1 MERALVIFESM
12 FGNTRTIAEAV
23 AEGLSSRLVTG
34 LTEVSLA
41 PTRIA
46 EDVSL
51 VVVGGPTH
59 AFGLTRAR
67 TRRDAATQ
75 ADEPLVSPAGGVRE
89 WLEAVER
96 PGSRVGAAAF
106 DTRIDKPR
114 MPGSAARRAEK
125 RLGRLGFWI
134 VAAAESFYV
143 TGTKGPLVPGEVERA
158 RRWAEQLALRSAPVL
173 TTADDQETEEV
184 SDAQRGNGPAGRVG

>member
-23 AEGLSSRLVTG
+23 AEGLSSRFVTDLVET
-34 LTEVSLA
+34 SLA

-46 EDVSL
+46 EEVSL

-67 TRRDAATQ
+67 TRQDAAAQT
-75 ADEPLVSPAGGVRE
+75 DEPLVSPAGGIRE
-89 WLEAVER
+89 WLASAER
-96 PGSRVGAAAF
+96 PERRIGAAAF

-114 MPGSAARRAEK
+114 VPGSAARGAEK
-125 RLGRLGFWI
+125 RLRRLGFRL
-134 VAAAESFYV
+134 VAEPESFYV
-143 TGTKGPLVPGEVERA
+143 SETKGPLVPGEVQRA
-158 RRWAEQLALRSAPVL
+158 RRWAQQVAARSAPLV
-173 TTADDQETEEV
+173 TTSE
-184 SDAQRGNGPAGRVG
+184 PANRL

>member
-1 MERALVIFESM
+1 MDRALVIFESM

-23 AEGLSSRLVTG
+23 AEGLSSRFATD

-46 EDVSL
+46 EELSL
-51 VVVGGPTH
+51 LVVGGPTH
-59 AFGLTRAR
+59 AFGLTRPR
-67 TRRDAATQ
+67 TRADAATQ

-89 WLEAVER
+89 WLQAAER
-96 PGSRVGAAAF
+96 PRSGVRAAAF
-106 DTRIDKPR
+106 DTRIDEPR
-114 MPGSAARRAEK
+114 VPGSAARGAEK
-125 RLGRLGFWI
+125 RLRRLGFRV

-158 RRWAEQLALRSAPVL
+158 RRWAEHVAERSAPVV
-173 TTADDQETEEV
+173 TT
-184 SDAQRGNGPAGRVG
+184 G

>member
-23 AEGLSSRLVTG
+23 AEGLSSQFMTD
-34 LTEVSLA
+34 LTEASLA

-46 EDVSL
+46 ADVAL

-59 AFGLTRAR
+59 AFGLTRPR
-67 TRRDAATQ
+67 TRQDAATQ
-75 ADEPLVSPAGGVRE
+75 TDEPLVSPASGVRE
-89 WLEAVER
+89 WLDAVER
-96 PGSRVGAAAF
+96 PRTGVGAAAF

-114 MPGSAARRAEK
+114 VPGSAARGAEK
-125 RLGRLGFWI
+125 RLRRLGFRV
-134 VAAAESFYV
+134 VAAAQSFFV

-158 RRWAEQLALRSAPVL
+158 RRWAEQVAARLGPVV
-173 TTADDQETEEV
+173 TT
-184 SDAQRGNGPAGRVG
+184 S

>member
-23 AEGLSSRLVTG
+23 AEGLSSRFMTDLS
-34 LTEVSLA
+34 EVSVA

-46 EDVSL
+46 EGVSL
-51 VVVGGPTH
+51 VLVGGPTH
-59 AFGLTRAR
+59 AFGLTRPR
-67 TRRDAATQ
+67 TRQDAATQ

-89 WLEAVER
+89 WLEALER
-96 PGSRVGAAAF
+96 PRSGVGAAAF

-114 MPGSAARRAEK
+114 VPGSAARGAQK
-125 RLGRLGFWI
+125 RLRGLGFRA

-158 RRWAEQLALRSAPVL
+158 RRWAEQLAMRSTPVL
-173 TTADDQETEEV
+173 TT
-184 SDAQRGNGPAGRVG
+184 G

>member
-23 AEGLSSRLVTG
+23 AEGLSSRFVTD
-34 LTEVSLA
+34 LAEVSTA
-41 PTRIA
+41 PPRIA
-46 EDVSL
+46 EGCSL
-51 VVVGGPTH
+51 VVLGGPTH

-67 TRRDAATQ
+67 TRQDAATQ
-75 ADEPLVSPAGGVRE
+75 ADGPLVSPAGGLRE
-89 WLEAVER
+89 WLEAAER
-96 PGSRVGAAAF
+96 PGSGVGAATF

-114 MPGSAARRAEK
+114 VPGSAARAAEK
-125 RLGRLGFWI
+125 RLRRLGFRV

-158 RRWAEQLALRSAPVL
+158 RLWAEQVAARWTPLV
-173 TTADDQETEEV
+173 TT
-184 SDAQRGNGPAGRVG
+184 S